1 MCIDHDYKQICFT
14 PLSLFYLN
22 TQSFI
27 EDFSSKKLFLSQE
40 RACEHVKDPRQTSL
54 FASTQCIR
62 EGSKKLTYEM
72 CFPPKKEILKRVKKV
87 VKKIK
92 AKRVF
97 VATDHDPMLKDLSQA
112 LKSLKVGYCF
122 KKLSHC

>member
-1 MCIDHDYKQICFT
+1 MTTDKYVLPVLPYSTLIHN
-14 PLSLFYLN
+14 LSSS
-22 TQSFI
+22 SFLP
-27 EDFSSKKLFLSQE
+27 KKLFFSQE
-40 RACEHVKDPRQTSL
+40 RACEHVKDPRQTSF
-54 FASTQCIR
+54 FASPQCIR

-92 AKRVF
+92 ARRVF

-112 LKSLKVGYCF
+112 LKSLKVWILF
-122 KKLSHC
+122 

>member
-1 MCIDHDYKQICFT
+1 MRIDHDYKQICFT
-14 PLSLFYLN
+14 RLTLFYLN

-27 EDFSSKKLFLSQE
+27 EQFSPKNLFLSQE
-40 RACEHVKDPRQTSL
+40 RACEHVKDPKQTSF
-54 FASTQCIR
+54 FASPQCIR

-72 CFPPKKEILKRVKKV
+72 CFPPKKEILKKVKKV

-97 VATDHDPMLKDLSQA
+97 VATDHDPMLKELSQA
-112 LKSLKVGYCF
+112 LKSLKVWILF
-122 KKLSHC
+122 